1 MPDLGKYAVT
11 VLSSYAVTF
20 ALIGVLI
27 GLTIW
32 RGRVVKRQLAQAESR
47 RTQTDRARAED

>member
-11 VLSSYAVTF
+11 VLSSYAVSIL
-20 ALIGVLI
+20 LIAALI
-27 GLTIW
+27 GLTLW

-47 RTQTDRARAED
+47 RIHEGG

>member
-20 ALIGVLI
+20 ALIAVLI
-27 GLTIW
+27 GLTVW
-32 RGRVVKRQLAQAESR
+32 RGRVVKHQLAQAESR
-47 RTQTDRARAED
+47 RTQTDRARVED